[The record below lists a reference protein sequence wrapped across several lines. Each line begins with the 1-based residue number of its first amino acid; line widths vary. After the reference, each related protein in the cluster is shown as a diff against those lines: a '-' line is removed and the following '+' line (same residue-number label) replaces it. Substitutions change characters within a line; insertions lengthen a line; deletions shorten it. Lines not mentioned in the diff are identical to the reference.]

1 MFEDTFSVGA
11 AHILSDII
19 IIIAVA
25 LVYTFRVFLSAE
37 WWAVISVTVTVII
50 IIIIIV
56 SLLLWQRVLL
66 LVELLQ
72 PSLISAHL
80 IRMLTRWADMH
91 WQVYVVRTSALY
103 ILKQLL
109 SFEAS
114 PNENNLQHHFDH
126 FNTDYTAF
134 GNNVLITCIPP
145 LAKQGGERWSTAELK
160 YSTFTHRVSG
170 YMAFFCFDP
179 TENTI

>member
-1 MFEDTFSVGA
+1 M
-11 AHILSDII
+11 
-19 IIIAVA
+19 
-25 LVYTFRVFLSAE
+25 
-37 WWAVISVTVTVII
+37 
-50 IIIIIV
+50 
-56 SLLLWQRVLL
+56 LL

-170 YMAFFCFDP
+170 YMAFFVSIPLKTRFDMYRTTNRYVQGDQP
-179 TENTI
+179 KINRKSSIIMLAAKAQISLRSHTV